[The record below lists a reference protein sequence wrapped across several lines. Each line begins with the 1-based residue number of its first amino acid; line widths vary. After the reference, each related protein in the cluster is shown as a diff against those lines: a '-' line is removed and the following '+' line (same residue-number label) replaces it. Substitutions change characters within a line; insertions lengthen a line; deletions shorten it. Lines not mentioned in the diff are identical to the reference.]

1 MIGTKYDDY
10 DLTLLDCGHYLVQC
24 GGVTH
29 RARNRKAAMRWVI
42 RQRQRNTIRGN
53 TSAQHAVMS
62 CTEIGKRL
70 GMSKTRVEQI
80 ERSAMVKI
88 KRALQDLEK
97 EWFDN
102 G

>member
-1 MIGTKYDDY
+1 
-10 DLTLLDCGHYLVQC
+10 
-24 GGVTH
+24 
-29 RARNRKAAMRWVI
+29 
-42 RQRQRNTIRGN
+42 
-53 TSAQHAVMS
+53 MS